1 MVVTSTA
8 NWGRMIRQIGTPL
21 ALIAAISIVAA
32 LVNATEHPFK
42 AIAIPDVTISLLG
55 AALGILLGF
64 RTNSAYDRWW
74 EARKLWGMLV
84 NSSRSL
90 ARQAVSFI
98 HAPADRE
105 QQQARAHV
113 RELVYQ
119 QIAFVHSLR
128 LALRKQD
135 PWGELDRLL
144 DGLTVT
150 SLRSEKNI
158 PAALLQKMGER
169 TAGLA
174 REGFLSDLQ
183 LQRLDSTFTDLSNV
197 QGGCERIKNTPLPR
211 QYDFY
216 PELLV
221 KAYCTILPF
230 VLVDEL
236 KWFTPFATAIIAFA
250 LLILNRIGK
259 NLEDPFESRVYD
271 TPMTALSFTI
281 ETNLRQALGES
292 QLPEPVTPIDG
303 VLW

>member
-1 MVVTSTA
+1 MVVTSNV
-8 NWGRMIRQIGTPL
+8 NWGRMFRQISTPL
-21 ALIAAISIVAA
+21 ALIAGISIVAA
-32 LVNATEHPFK
+32 LINANEHPFK
-42 AIAIPDVTISLLG
+42 AIAIPDITISLLG

-98 HAPADRE
+98 QSPAGGE
-105 QQQARAHV
+105 QQLAQNHV
-113 RELVYQ
+113 RTLVHH

-135 PWGELDRLL
+135 PWGELDRVL
-144 DGLTVT
+144 DGPTLA
-150 SLRSEKNI
+150 SLRTEKNI
-158 PAALLQKMGER
+158 PAALLQNMGER
-169 TAGLA
+169 AAALA
-174 REGFLSDLQ
+174 RDGFLSELQ
-183 LQRLDSTFTDLSNV
+183 LHRLDSTFTDLSNV

-236 KWFTPFATAIIAFA
+236 KWFTPVATTIIAFA

-259 NLEDPFESRVYD
+259 NLEDPFENRVYD

>member
-1 MVVTSTA
+1 MTSNA
-8 NWGRMIRQIGTPL
+8 NWGRIFRQVGAPV

-32 LVNATEHPFK
+32 VVNAIEHPFK

-98 HAPADRE
+98 QSPPGGNQE
-105 QQQARAHV
+105 EARIHV
-113 RELVYQ
+113 RTLVQY
-119 QIAFVHSLR
+119 QIAFVHALR
-128 LALRKQD
+128 FALRKQE
-135 PWGELDRLL
+135 PWEELARLL
-144 DGLTVT
+144 DGRTLA

-158 PAALLQKMGER
+158 PAALLQKMGET
-169 TAGLA
+169 TAQLA
-174 REGFLSDLQ
+174 RQGFLSDLQ
-183 LQRLDSTFTDLSNV
+183 LHRLDSTFTDLSNV

-216 PELLV
+216 PGLLV

-236 KWFTPFATAIIAFA
+236 KWFTPVATALVAFA
-250 LLILNRIGK
+250 LLVLNRIGK
-259 NLEDPFESRVYD
+259 NLEDPFENRVYD

-281 ETNLRQALGES
+281 EINLRQALGET
-292 QLPEPVTPIDG
+292 QLPQPATPVAG

>member
-1 MVVTSTA
+1 MTSKA
-8 NWGRMIRQIGTPL
+8 NWGRIFRQVGAPV

-32 LVNATEHPFK
+32 VVNAIDHPFK
-42 AIAIPDVTISLLG
+42 AIAIPDITISLLG

-90 ARQAVSFI
+90 ARQAISFI
-98 HAPADRE
+98 QAPPGGDQQEAQIHART
-105 QQQARAHV
+105 
-113 RELVYQ
+113 LVHY
-119 QIAFVHSLR
+119 QIAFVHALR
-128 LALRKQD
+128 LALRKQE
-135 PWGELDRLL
+135 PWGELARLL
-144 DGLTVT
+144 DGLTVA
-150 SLRSEKNI
+150 SLQSERNV
-158 PAALLQKMGER
+158 PAALLQKMGET
-169 TAGLA
+169 TAQLA
-174 REGFLSDLQ
+174 RQGFVSDLQ
-183 LQRLDSTFTDLSNV
+183 LHRLDSTFTDLSNV

-216 PELLV
+216 PGLLV

-236 KWFTPFATAIIAFA
+236 KWVTPVATALVAFA
-250 LLILNRIGK
+250 LLVLNRIGK
-259 NLEDPFESRVYD
+259 NLEDPFENRVYD

-281 ETNLRQALGES
+281 ETNLRQALGET
-292 QLPEPVTPIDG
+292 QLPEPAMPVAG